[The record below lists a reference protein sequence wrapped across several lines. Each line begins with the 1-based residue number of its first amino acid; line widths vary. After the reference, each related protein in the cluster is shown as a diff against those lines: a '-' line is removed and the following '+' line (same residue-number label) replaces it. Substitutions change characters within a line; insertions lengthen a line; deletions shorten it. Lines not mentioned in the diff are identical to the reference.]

1 LRLCSLDVAQLFATV
16 RNHSHEGPMA
26 VPMGIAPK
34 VVTFGGFKRCGTLF
48 RVAGIGGPKGTQRV
62 APNATQSPNQ
72 RVEAKAFRFLSR
84 RVSRRVLA
92 GPKGTFPLDKGKGG
106 GKEME
111 ARDRGLLPKAKGATP
126 AKGKG
131 MRISGAELLPQSP
144 KPNKCHP
151 RWGVVHSTHHRNVD
165 SGLDVAS
172 WI

>member
-1 LRLCSLDVAQLFATV
+1 
-16 RNHSHEGPMA
+16 MA
-26 VPMGIAPK
+26 VPVGIAPK
-34 VVTFGGFKRCGTLF
+34 VVTFGGFKRRGTLF

-111 ARDRGLLPKAKGATP
+111 ARDRGLLPTAKGATP
-126 AKGKG
+126 AKGEG
-131 MRISGAELLPQSP
+131 MRISGAAAAKPKAKQMPSPLGCRPLHPPQECGFRLGFGFLDLTGPMCLHGCQQMLPAESRQQ
-144 KPNKCHP
+144 
-151 RWGVVHSTHHRNVD
+151 
-165 SGLDVAS
+165 
-172 WI
+172 IQ